1 MGRKIDEE
9 LNQQTHFSRILAK
22 LFRTIFRL
30 NNQQKRYSLYF
41 NGWQVELAEYNF
53 NLKEYTVIKDIN
65 LTQHDYAYGY
75 RELLE
80 WDKML
85 VTKLEGC
92 FEEGVDY
99 E

>member
-41 NGWQVELAEYNF
+41 NGWKVELSEYNF
-53 NLKEYTVIKDIN
+53 KLKEYKLIKEIN
-65 LTQHDYAYGY
+65 LTKHGYSYGY
-75 RELLE
+75 QELLE
-80 WDKML
+80 WDKLL
-85 VTKLEGC
+85 VTNLEGC
-92 FEEGVDY
+92 FEEDVEY

>member
-41 NGWQVELAEYNF
+41 NGWKVELAEYNF
-53 NLKEYTVIKDIN
+53 NLKEYKIIKSIN
-65 LTQHDYAYGY
+65 LTQHSYSYGY
-75 RELLE
+75 QELLE
-80 WDKML
+80 WDKLL
-85 VTKLEGC
+85 VTNLEGC
-92 FEEGVDY
+92 FEEDVEY

>member
-1 MGRKIDEE
+1 MSRKTNEE

-41 NGWQVELAEYNF
+41 NGWKVELSEYNF
-53 NLKEYTVIKDIN
+53 KLKEYKLINEIN
-65 LTQHDYAYGY
+65 LTQHSYSYGY
-75 RELLE
+75 QELLE

-85 VTKLEGC
+85 VSKLEDC
-92 FEEGVDY
+92 FEEEQEY